1 MDKYSLPVCTE
12 VFSSAVEKSTVFEAI
27 LPDYCPGIR
36 KIIKADAVAKM
47 PKAEYSSG
55 VINTECTCIVK
66 VLYMSENSSMKSV
79 AFNHEFECSF
89 DASKTDSSLSTPEI
103 FVKVSIPKVYAKPKS
118 ARSAEIKLD
127 AAVSVAAYY
136 SEEIPLFSNDAS
148 QDAETSR
155 TTAIVTGRYILA
167 EGGHELS
174 DTINLDETMPAASEI
189 TDSSLMLSVIDK
201 SFADGFIKYKGNA
214 VFKCTYKSSYADENG
229 ENQYIYCKKDIPFEG
244 EITSEKITSDSKALL
259 DITPN
264 ALDVN
269 LSADPYG
276 ENRIIS
282 ISGDYAVH
290 AEIFNDKEAEFTR
303 DGFCPSYECSFES
316 SVYNYE
322 KLCDCFDI
330 CKELTEVIPLDGV
343 RLAGITDTELKT
355 GNYYTELH
363 DGTVRLCA
371 KANAIITGSDDSG
384 EPVCIEHRFTIKQ
397 DIDDSLAE
405 SDKKYIV
412 CCNAAAKDA
421 VIKDGELSFDYIFNA
436 STAILDRISTKAING
451 VDIFYD
457 KPKPVC
463 RSEYIIYYPDK
474 SETLWD
480 IAKKYEIPQK
490 KLCDANGIE
499 DSKTLNKKTVL
510 IPCAL

>member
-12 VFSSAVEKSTVFEAI
+12 IFSSAIEKSTAFEAI

-36 KIIKADAVAKM
+36 KIIKADAVAEM
-47 PKAEYSSG
+47 PKAEYLNG
-55 VINTECTCIVK
+55 IINTDCSCTVR
-66 VLYMSENSSMKSV
+66 VLYMSENGSLKSV
-79 AFNHEFECSF
+79 SFNHEFECSF
-89 DASKTDSSLSTPEI
+89 DASKAESALSSPEI
-103 FVKVSIPKVYAKPKS
+103 FARVSIPKVYAKPKS

-127 AAVSVAAYY
+127 AAVSVSAYS
-136 SEEIPLFSNDAS
+136 SEDIPLFSNDS
-148 QDAETSR
+148 SHDAETSR
-155 TTAIVTGRYILA
+155 TTAAVTERHIMA

-174 DTINLDETMPAASEI
+174 DTINLEETMPAASEI
-189 TDSSLMLSVIDK
+189 TDSSLILSVNDK
-201 SFADGFIKYKGNA
+201 SFADGCIKYKGNA
-214 VFKCTYKSSYADENG
+214 VLQCTYKSSYADEIG
-229 ENQYIYCKKDIPFEG
+229 ESQYIYCKKDIPFEG

-259 DITPN
+259 DMTLTS
-264 ALDVN
+264 LDVN

-282 ISGDYAVH
+282 IGANYAVH
-290 AEIFNDKEAEFTR
+290 AEIFSDKEAEFTR

-322 KLCDCFDI
+322 KLCGCFDI
-330 CKELTEVIPLDGV
+330 SEEMTETIPLDGI
-343 RLAGITDTELKT
+343 RLAGITDTVLKT
-355 GNYYTELH
+355 GSYYTELH
-363 DGTVRLCA
+363 EGKVRLCA

-384 EPVCIEHRFTIKQ
+384 EPVCIEHRFTIRQ
-397 DIDDSLAE
+397 IIDENLTEADR
-405 SDKKYIV
+405 KYIV
-412 CCNAAAKDA
+412 CCNAASKDA
-421 VIKDGELSFDYIFNA
+421 VIKDGELSFDYTFNA
-436 STAILDRISTKAING
+436 SVAILDRMSIKAING

-463 RSEYIIYYPDK
+463 RSEYIIYYPDE

-490 KLCDANGIE
+490 KLCDTNGIE
-499 DSKTLNKKTVL
+499 DSTTLNKKTVL